1 MNESIGNVMKSGFP
15 LLLFVLLAM
24 LLVSL
29 WRQDKSSKSHKLL
42 WTAIL
47 TLPSIISISIVTLL
61 GTDHIDMLGGVITG
75 RQPFI
80 PPWNKVAFQA
90 LTFTVF
96 FLPFSGVLAW
106 LLLDRDH

>member
-24 LLVSL
+24 LLVTL
-29 WRQDKSSKSHKLL
+29 WKQEKSTKAHKLK

-47 TLPSIISISIVTLL
+47 TLPSIISLIILASL
-61 GTDHIDMLGGVITG
+61 GTDHIDMLGGAITG

-80 PPWNKVAFQA
+80 PPWNKTLFQA

-106 LLLDRDH
+106 LLLDR

>member
-24 LLVSL
+24 LLVTL
-29 WRQDKSSKSHKLL
+29 WKQKHSTKAHKVK

-47 TLPSIISISIVTLL
+47 TLPSIISLVIVVLL

-80 PPWNKVAFQA
+80 PPWNKTLFQA

-106 LLLDRDH
+106 LLLDR